1 MLSITTILTSNF
13 SYLHYRFSSSLSTAA
28 SWSARPVFS
37 LTYILF
43 VFIYVVFWALYLVLL
58 LHHHSLAPSTSKM
71 LPSNPRA
78 GGRSRSVARHPNQ
91 NNNAPRPRSVS
102 RSADYTSRSSNSTSE
117 SPYYSRRDVQPT
129 NKLRTQHSMG
139 ALSSSRTKRPTDAPP
154 IPRLNPNHASAA
166 SSPSQYARPPPS
178 RDSDTSTSSAAT
190 SSSGSSFL
198 DRMKNRR
205 HLNSSQSS
213 FELDQDLPPKQ
224 LSNQEKSRASQDGTS
239 AQNQS
244 TVNLKRE

>member
-43 VFIYVVFWALYLVLL
+43 VFNYVVSWALYLVLL
-58 LHHHSLAPSTSKM
+58 LHHHPLAPSTSKM

-224 LSNQEKSRASQDGTS
+224 LSNQEKPRASQDGTS